1 MSKRIFVGNLPF
13 SATEAD
19 VRELFTPHGE
29 IHSVSLIEDRDSG
42 RSRGFA
48 FVEMDEEI
56 ADAAIAT
63 LENTVFQDR
72 TLNINEAKPRAAAR
86 EGRANDNRW

>member
-29 IHSVSLIEDRDSG
+29 IHSVSLVEDRDTG

-63 LENTVFQDR
+63 LENTILQDR
-72 TLNINEAKPRAAAR
+72 TLNINEAKPRSTGAAR
-86 EGRANDNRW
+86 ERRNDYR